1 MGRVEFVLFFSV
13 CLVCDL
19 ILSVRDMD
27 LELVNR
33 LAEVLIL
40 DDGDGPVLP
49 LNKVGVEEGKKRLD
63 LCLIGKVIGPRPA
76 NKDGI
81 ERAMKG
87 VWKINHRFQVEE
99 LSSKNIFRFFFGCRE
114 DRQRVFGGGPWTI
127 DKQLICFV
135 KPMGLGEVSK
145 MNFDFTSFWIS
156 INNVSLARMTELF
169 AREWASPPRDSLR
182 FNKKR
187 AESPNNRPI
196 VTMGEASKIISAV
209 ERSRPHFSGLTQEQ
223 LAPTSILERRER
235 DEEELNG
242 VVTEHG
248 SGGDPELR
256 VRSSCGNDE
265 VHSSEGGRGDKEKM
279 ECVPPVVCG
288 GYESSG
294 VPEKLKVK
302 EVLPRESAAVGA
314 SSAGL
319 IVESIDEIQKVGPSK
334 ERIQQNNKGKGI
346 LHHSSQQ
353 ELSFS
358 HAFQHTFEPL
368 IKAQKTKT
376 WKRVNSSVGRSSK
389 GMPKSSSFPISP
401 KLSHVIVANA
411 LNKLSPRSGGGSKR
425 KMDVKCSLA
434 DLGFEGQCFT
444 WINKRNGGAQVQER
458 LDRYFCNQRW
468 HELFPSVKV
477 LNGDFLHSDH
487 RPIVATLENVTR
499 RRKYDKKRCFR
510 FETHWLKDPECQEII
525 SRTWLSTDYPL
536 ANQDSLIDIF
546 GSCADQLV
554 VWNKS
559 KYGSTPRQ
567 VRETQKE
574 LDDLLSV
581 SAPLVRME
589 EVKRLEYKLNDLFT
603 REECY
608 WKLRS
613 RADWLALG
621 DRNTKYFHNK
631 ATGRK
636 KKNAIVEIMTEDGRK
651 LSTEEDIVSEIE
663 RYFGTIF
670 SSTSPTLQQV
680 EEGIGN
686 VEARVPQKVKI
697 FLWRMYHRALPTNS
711 QLIRPKVLV
720 QPICNRCGEEMES
733 LEHALVFC
741 SSLLPLWTNLRVWHH
756 LYRGRT
762 GSLAELLVYLFDV
775 LSKEEFELISMVWW
789 WVWYDRNSVLF
800 GQKQSRLCG
809 IVELAH
815 EALVE
820 FQGAGVGV
828 EGAVLRSGIAGGS
841 AMPRRWCPPL
851 RGNKEEFELILRVW
865 WWVWYDSNSV
875 LFGQKQSQLCGIVE
889 LAHEALVEF
898 QGAGVGVEGA
908 VLRSGVAGG
917 SVVPRRWCPP
927 LRGEFELPK
936 PTITNISK
944 FLPSTKFSSF
954 SHCCVSLQNNIAIVP

>member
-169 AREWASPPRDSLR
+169 AREWGERIGKLEDIKLVNGTMKVRALDCPLRDFAGDNPRFDGGRFASPPRDSLR

-242 VVTEHG
+242 VVAEHG

-425 KMDVKCSLA
+425 KMDVKYNNECSGGLLLLWNDDWEVSVKSFTSSHIDALVKCPGRDLWRFTGCSLA

-487 RPIVATLENVTR
+487 RPIVATLEN
-499 RRKYDKKRCFR
+499 
-510 FETHWLKDPECQEII
+510 
-525 SRTWLSTDYPL
+525 
-536 ANQDSLIDIF
+536 
-546 GSCADQLV
+546 LV

-581 SAPLVRME
+581 SAPL
-589 EVKRLEYKLNDLFT
+589 
-603 REECY
+603 
-608 WKLRS
+608 
-613 RADWLALG
+613 
-621 DRNTKYFHNK
+621 
-631 ATGRK
+631 
-636 KKNAIVEIMTEDGRK
+636 
-651 LSTEEDIVSEIE
+651 
-663 RYFGTIF
+663 
-670 SSTSPTLQQV
+670 
-680 EEGIGN
+680 
-686 VEARVPQKVKI
+686 VPQKVKI

-851 RGNKEEFELILRVW
+851 RGNFEK
-865 WWVWYDSNSV
+865 NST
-875 LFGQKQSQLCGIVE
+875 SSMSS
-889 LAHEALVEF
+889 
-898 QGAGVGVEGA
+898 
-908 VLRSGVAGG
+908 RSEV
-917 SVVPRRWCPP
+917 VVP
-927 LRGEFELPK
+927 LLFE
-936 PTITNISK
+936 SK
-944 FLPSTKFSSF
+944 YGTELNPILHTHIYKSSTTSD
-954 SHCCVSLQNNIAIVP
+954 H